1 MATHAIEEKHHARL
15 SPSASKRW
23 MTCPASVRFIESLD
37 ITETPNRFAAEGTT
51 AHEVH
56 ELALL
61 AKGVAADHIGKKM
74 TVDGFK
80 FTVTEE
86 MADAVQ
92 VSLDYIQRRITEHE
106 DWGYRV
112 ELKVEVR
119 ASLKPLGIPGLDG
132 GTSDV
137 VLLVWDGDT
146 LIEIEVIDYK
156 HGQGVAVEPEH
167 NTQALCYALGVA
179 LEETSHITYE
189 TNIRVTITQPRAVH
203 MRGPIRTWEVNAVHL
218 RNWQDNELV
227 PKANRTRDPD
237 AEFVP
242 SDDGCR
248 FCPAAGQCPALYSKT
263 QDIAI
268 ADFAEETFPDPAV
281 MSSEQKRIVL
291 DHADMLRN
299 FVIAV
304 ENQVK
309 LEMDHGSKDYE
320 GGYKLVYKTTHRKL
334 TEDAKDPD
342 FSPLLDYIPL
352 TDLYES
358 KLKALGE
365 IEKALKK
372 TMKPKQVKELMETLT
387 ERPEPGM
394 VVASINDS
402 RKEVQSTMIT
412 DFTSLSD

>member
-1 MATHAIEEKHHARL
+1 MPTYVIEDKTHARL

-23 MTCPASVRFIESLD
+23 MTCPGSVRLIESLD
-37 ITETPNRFAAEGTT
+37 LPETFNRYAAEGTV

-56 ELALL
+56 ELSLI
-61 AKGVAADHIGKKM
+61 AKGIAAAHIGM
-74 TVDGFK
+74 RTEVDGFK
-80 FTVTEE
+80 FTVNEE

-92 VSLDYIQRRITEHE
+92 VGLDYVQQRIDEHE
-106 DWGYRV
+106 GWGYTV
-112 ELKVEVR
+112 EVKVEVR

-167 NTQALCYALGVA
+167 NSQALCYALGVA
-179 LEETSHITYE
+179 LEESTHITYQ
-189 TNIRVTITQPRAVH
+189 TNVRVTITQPRAVH

-218 RNWQDNELV
+218 RNWQVNELV
-227 PKANRTRDPD
+227 PKANRTRDPE

-248 FCPAAGQCPALYSKT
+248 FCQAAGQCPALYNKT

-268 ADFAEETFPDPAV
+268 ADFAEDTFPDPKV

-299 FVIAV
+299 FVVAV

-320 GGYKLVYKTTHRKL
+320 GGYKLVYRTTHRKL

>member
-1 MATHAIEEKHHARL
+1 MATHAIEYKTHARL

-23 MTCPASVRFIESLD
+23 MTCAASVLFIESLD
-37 ITETPNRFAAEGTT
+37 ITETPNKYAAEGTV

-61 AKGVAADHIGKKM
+61 AKGVAADHIGNKM

-80 FTVTEE
+80 FTVTEP
-86 MADAVQ
+86 MAEAVQ

-112 ELKVEVR
+112 EVKVEVR

-167 NTQALCYALGVA
+167 NSQALCYALGVA
-179 LEETSHITYE
+179 LEESTHITDQ
-189 TNIRVTITQPRAVH
+189 TNVRVTITQPRAVH
-203 MRGPIRTWEVNAVHL
+203 MRGPIRTWETNAVDL
-218 RNWQDNELV
+218 NNWQVNELV
-227 PKANRTRDPD
+227 PKANHTRDPD

-248 FCPAAGQCPALYSKT
+248 FCPAAGQCPALYNKT

-268 ADFAEETFPDPAV
+268 ADFAEDTFPDPEV

-320 GGYKLVYKTTHRKL
+320 DGYKLVYKTTHRKL

-352 TDLYES
+352 TDLYEQ
-358 KLKALGE
+358 KLSALGD

-372 TMKPKQVKELMETLT
+372 YMKPKEVKELMATLT
-387 ERPEPGM
+387 DKPEPGT

-412 DFTSLSD
+412 DFTSLID

>member
-1 MATHAIEEKHHARL
+1 MATHAIEDKTHARL

-23 MTCPASVRFIESLD
+23 MTCAASVLFIESLD
-37 ITETPNRFAAEGTT
+37 ITETPNKYAAEGTV

-61 AKGVAADHIGKKM
+61 AKGVAADHIGNKM

-80 FTVTEE
+80 FTVTEP
-86 MADAVQ
+86 MAEAVQ

-112 ELKVEVR
+112 EVKVEVR

-167 NTQALCYALGVA
+167 NSQALCYALGVA
-179 LEETSHITYE
+179 LEESTHITDQ
-189 TNIRVTITQPRAVH
+189 TNVRVTITQPRAVH
-203 MRGPIRTWEVNAVHL
+203 MRGPIRTWETNAVDL
-218 RNWQDNELV
+218 NNWQVNELV
-227 PKANRTRDPD
+227 PKANHTRDPD

-248 FCPAAGQCPALYSKT
+248 FCPAAGQCPALYNKT

-268 ADFAEETFPDPAV
+268 ADFAEDTFPDPEV

-320 GGYKLVYKTTHRKL
+320 DGYKLVYKTTHRKL

-352 TDLYES
+352 TDLYEQ
-358 KLKALGE
+358 KLSALGD

-372 TMKPKQVKELMETLT
+372 YMKPKEVKELMATLT
-387 ERPEPGM
+387 DKPEPGT

-412 DFTSLSD
+412 DFTSLID

>member
-1 MATHAIEEKHHARL
+1 MATHAIEDKTHARL

-23 MTCPASVRFIESLD
+23 MTCAASVLFIESLD
-37 ITETPNRFAAEGTT
+37 ITETPNKYAAEGTV

-61 AKGVAADHIGKKM
+61 AKGVAADHIGNKM

-80 FTVTEE
+80 FTVTEP
-86 MADAVQ
+86 MAEAVQ

-112 ELKVEVR
+112 EVKVEVR

-167 NTQALCYALGVA
+167 NSQALCYALGVA
-179 LEETSHITYE
+179 LEESTHITDQ
-189 TNIRVTITQPRAVH
+189 TNVRVTITQPRAVH
-203 MRGPIRTWEVNAVHL
+203 MRGPIRTWETNAVDL
-218 RNWQDNELV
+218 NNWQVNELV
-227 PKANRTRDPD
+227 PKANHTRDPD

-248 FCPAAGQCPALYSKT
+248 FCPAAGQCPALYNKT
-263 QDIAI
+263 QEIAI
-268 ADFAEETFPDPAV
+268 ADFAEDTFPDPEV

-320 GGYKLVYKTTHRKL
+320 DGYKLVYKTTHRKL

-352 TDLYES
+352 TDLYEQ
-358 KLKALGE
+358 KLSALGD

-372 TMKPKQVKELMETLT
+372 YMKPKEVKELMATLT
-387 ERPEPGM
+387 DKPEPGT

-412 DFTSLSD
+412 DFTSLID

>member
-1 MATHAIEEKHHARL
+1 MPTHVIEDKTHARL

-23 MTCPASVRFIESLD
+23 MVCPGSVRLIESLD
-37 ITETPNRFAAEGTT
+37 LPETFNRYAAEGTV
-51 AHEVH
+51 AHEIH

-61 AKGVAADHIGKKM
+61 VKGVAADHIGKKM
-74 TVDGFK
+74 TVDGFE
-80 FTVTEE
+80 FTVNEE
-86 MADAVQ
+86 MSDTVQ
-92 VSLDYIQRRITEHE
+92 VSLDYVQERIDEHE
-106 DWGYRV
+106 GWGYRV

-146 LIEIEVIDYK
+146 LVEIEVIDYK

-167 NTQALCYALGVA
+167 NNQALCYALGVA
-179 LEETSHITYE
+179 LEESTHITDQ
-189 TNIRVTITQPRAVH
+189 TNVRITITQPRAVH
-203 MRGPIRTWEVNAVHL
+203 MRGPIRTWETNAVDL
-218 RNWQDNELV
+218 NNWQVNELV
-227 PKANRTRDPD
+227 PKANRTLDPD

-248 FCPAAGQCPALYSKT
+248 FCPAAGQCSALYSKT

-342 FSPLLDYIPL
+342 FSPLLDYIQL

-358 KLKALGE
+358 ELKTLGE

-394 VVASINDS
+394 VVAPLKDN
-402 RKEVQSTMIT
+402 RKTVQPTMIT
-412 DFTSLSD
+412 DFTSLDD

>member
-1 MATHAIEEKHHARL
+1 MPTHVIEDKTHARL

-23 MTCPASVRFIESLD
+23 MTCPGSVRLIESLD
-37 ITETPNRFAAEGTT
+37 IPETFNRYAAEGTV
-51 AHEVH
+51 AHEIH
-56 ELALL
+56 ELTLV
-61 AKGVAADHIGKKM
+61 AKGIAADHIGKKM
-74 TVDGFK
+74 TVDGFE
-80 FTVTEE
+80 FTVNEE
-86 MADAVQ
+86 MANAVQ
-92 VSLDYIQRRITEHE
+92 VSLDYVQERIDEHE
-106 DWGYRV
+106 GWGYRV

-146 LIEIEVIDYK
+146 LVEIEVIDYK

-179 LEETSHITYE
+179 LEESSHIADQ
-189 TNIRVTITQPRAVH
+189 TNVRVTITQPRAIH
-203 MRGPIRTWEVNAVHL
+203 TRGPIRTWEITAVDLDH
-218 RNWQDNELV
+218 WQANELV

-248 FCPAAGQCPALYSKT
+248 FCQAAGQCPALYNKT

-268 ADFAEETFPDPAV
+268 ADFAEDTFPDPKV
-281 MSSEQKRIVL
+281 MSAEQKRIVL
-291 DHADMLRN
+291 DHADMLRS
-299 FVIAV
+299 FVVAV

-309 LEMDHGSKDYE
+309 LEMDHGSKDYDA
-320 GGYKLVYKTTHRKL
+320 GYKLVYKTVHRRL

-342 FSPLLDYIPL
+342 FSPLYDYL
-352 TDLYES
+352 EQEELYEQ
-358 KLKALGE
+358 KLRALGD

-372 TMKPKQVKELMETLT
+372 HMKPKEVRELMETLT
-387 ERPEPGM
+387 EKPEPGM
-394 VVASINDS
+394 VVAPLKDN
-402 RKEVQSTMIT
+402 RKTVQPTMIT
-412 DFTSLSD
+412 DFTSLND

>member
-1 MATHAIEEKHHARL
+1 MPTHVIEDKTHARL

-23 MTCPASVRFIESLD
+23 MVCPGSVRLIESLD
-37 ITETPNRFAAEGTT
+37 LPETFNRYAAEGTV
-51 AHEVH
+51 AHEIH

-74 TVDGFK
+74 TVDGFE
-80 FTVTEE
+80 FTVNEE
-86 MADAVQ
+86 MSDTVQ
-92 VSLDYIQRRITEHE
+92 VSLDYVQERIDEHE
-106 DWGYRV
+106 EWGYRV

-146 LIEIEVIDYK
+146 LVEIEVIDYK

-167 NTQALCYALGVA
+167 NNQALCYALGVA
-179 LEETSHITYE
+179 LEESTHITDQ
-189 TNIRVTITQPRAVH
+189 TNVRITITQPRAVH
-203 MRGPIRTWEVNAVHL
+203 MRGPIRTWETNAVDL
-218 RNWQDNELV
+218 NNWQVNELV
-227 PKANRTRDPD
+227 PKANRTLDPD

-342 FSPLLDYIPL
+342 FSPLLDYIQL

-358 KLKALGE
+358 ELKTLGE

-394 VVASINDS
+394 VVAPLKDN
-402 RKEVQSTMIT
+402 RKTVQPTMIT
-412 DFTSLSD
+412 DFTSLDD